1 MEQFARSDLA
11 AECGADSDTEGIR
24 VQRSEAEGLEI
35 LRVQVK
41 TREAAARIGKP
52 EGRYVTV
59 ECGDIRELDSLEAE
73 RVRRSLAVEL
83 RDMAQRMCGKRVG
96 RGFSVLVVGL
106 GNAELTA
113 DAVGP
118 ETVKRLCVTRHL
130 RQSDTL
136 HFGTLGLCEIAALA
150 PGVLGQTGLEAAE
163 VVRGAVSSICPDLVV
178 AVDALAARSP
188 ERLASTVQ
196 LSDTGI
202 QPGSGVGN
210 ARRALTEETVG
221 VPVLALGVPT
231 VVESATLVADAL
243 RRAGYGELAPQLR
256 QSLAAGQNLL
266 VTPKEIDVLVC
277 AAALLLAQTLEKA
290 FSLAQEM

>member
-11 AECGADSDTEGIR
+11 AECGTQSDGDGIR
-24 VQRSEAEGLEI
+24 VQRCEVKGREI

-41 TREAAARIGKP
+41 TREAALRIGKP
-52 EGRYVTV
+52 QGRYVTV
-59 ECGDIRELDSLEAE
+59 DCGDIRRLDPLDFE
-73 RVRRSLAVEL
+73 RARCLLAVEL
-83 RDMAQRMCGKRVG
+83 RDMAQRMCKKRVG

-106 GNAELTA
+106 GNADVTA
-113 DAVGP
+113 DAIGP
-118 ETVKRLCVTRHL
+118 QTVKRLCVTRHL
-130 RQSDTL
+130 HQNDALLYST
-136 HFGTLGLCEIAALA
+136 FGLCEIAAIA

-163 VVRGAVSSICPDLVV
+163 VVQGAVSSISPDLVV

-202 QPGSGVGN
+202 QPGSGVGC
-210 ARRALTEETVG
+210 ARRALTEKTVG

-243 RRAGYGELAPQLR
+243 QKTGHDTLAPQLR
-256 QSLAAGQNLL
+256 KTLAAGRNFF
-266 VTPKEIDVLVC
+266 VTPKEIDVLVS
-277 AAALLLAQTLEKA
+277 AAGVLLAQALEKA
-290 FSLAQEM
+290 FSLSEEV